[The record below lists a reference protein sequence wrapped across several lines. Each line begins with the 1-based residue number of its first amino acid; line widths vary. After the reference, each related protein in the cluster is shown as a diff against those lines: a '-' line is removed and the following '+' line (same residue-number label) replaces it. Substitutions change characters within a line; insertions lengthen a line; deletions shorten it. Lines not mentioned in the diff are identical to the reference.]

1 LLIGIECWVSALGAS
16 RCGGVG
22 GALAE
27 EKCSGSGARLAPDR
41 VKALSLS
48 SPTVSCS
55 VLRAAQQSVRS
66 EQLLRSLLPE
76 WC

>member
-1 LLIGIECWVSALGAS
+1 MGIECRVSALGAT
-16 RCGGVG
+16 RCAAVG
-22 GALAE
+22 GALPE
-27 EKCSGSGARLAPDR
+27 EKCSGTGARLAPDL
-41 VKALSLS
+41 VKQ
-48 SPTVSCS
+48 SPRRRCRTRVSCS